1 LLVSSCCFLNFVS
14 SLNILPEC
22 LVGGVSK
29 QRGGEKGFT
38 HQSREAGSLENEIP
52 SNQDMS
58 PINVSRD
65 KGNKCKTKQDFRPE
79 KVRKEI
85 EYLRENADGST
96 YVPFTVGSK
105 KRDKDGNPKY
115 QTDYADWGRWMRRFR
130 TKA

>member
-1 LLVSSCCFLNFVS
+1 M
-14 SLNILPEC
+14 PEC

-115 QTDYADWGRWMRRFR
+115 QTDYADCGRWMRRFR

>member
-1 LLVSSCCFLNFVS
+1 MLVSSCCFLNFVS
-14 SLNILPEC
+14 SLNIFPEC
-22 LVGGVSK
+22 LIGGVSK

-38 HQSREAGSLENEIP
+38 HQSREAGGLENEIH

-58 PINVSRD
+58 PITVSRD
-65 KGNKCKTKQDFRPE
+65 KGNKCKTKQDSRPE

-105 KRDKDGNPKY
+105 KRTRMVTQNIKLTTLIG
-115 QTDYADWGRWMRRFR
+115 AAG
-130 TKA
+130 